1 DVKARLVAIGGT
13 ALKKLDIKDEDSATA
28 IKAAIEGQDFRVAS
42 VEKKAAKR
50 NPYPPFTTSTLQ
62 MDASRK
68 LGFSAKQTMQI
79 AQRLYEG
86 VDIGG
91 ETVGLITYMRTDG
104 VQIVAEAVSHIRD
117 MISAEFG
124 KKYTPFAREYKT
136 KAKNAQ
142 EAHEAIRPTDPRR
155 TPDKIRKH
163 LEKDQAALYDLV
175 WKRAIASQM
184 APADFEQTVAE
195 IEVKGGDGKTYG
207 LRANGSVLL
216 FDGFL
221 KVYEEGRD
229 DRIRTIE
236 KGKDDPDGDEE
247 DRRLPPLAVGDRLKD
262 KDISAD

>member
-1 DVKARLVAIGGT
+1 MPVRQAACSRSPEARLRSRGRDRGVQDGRILDDRSPARYGQERRCRSRLVAIDGT
-13 ALKKLDIKDEDSATA
+13 VLKKLDIKDDASATA

-104 VQIVAEAVSHIRD
+104 VQIVPEAVGHIRD
-117 MISAEFG
+117 VISAEFG
-124 KKYTPFAREYKT
+124 KRYTPFAREYKT
-136 KAKNAQ
+136 KAKNTQ

-155 TPDKIRKH
+155 TRRTGP
-163 LEKDQAALYDLV
+163 QAS
-175 WKRAIASQM
+175 RSGPGCASM
-184 APADFEQTVAE
+184 
-195 IEVKGGDGKTYG
+195 I
-207 LRANGSVLL
+207 
-216 FDGFL
+216 
-221 KVYEEGRD
+221 
-229 DRIRTIE
+229 
-236 KGKDDPDGDEE
+236 
-247 DRRLPPLAVGDRLKD
+247 
-262 KDISAD
+262 